1 MTAHRGTQVD
11 AVRAESLRARPP
23 IGEADRGA
31 LAVQNDRT
39 PSPDGRG
46 RDGIDAVIL
55 QGPFD
60 RAAVERDAAA
70 AGRREDRIQGG
81 DRLAEVKPAPTTEA
95 GAGDR
100 DVADQGGDRGAIQS
114 GAVGR
119 IDRTRIPDRT
129 ADAVDDDI
137 TLGAPDDDIVTTPKG
152 LDAGATRG
160 LTQDGDVSR
169 RGDLLGR
176 TVETHAAVAGGGRR
190 AGCGLDDAVDVGRA
204 LQRDAAVGRDER
216 AVDRLGI
223 VCRRIRSG
231 EDDVPAHGRRDVL
244 EQSQRGGGTIAIG
257 VDDDV
262 AGRGQRGGVEG
273 VDTVAAARNGCATV
287 AVAGK
292 KNASDRRSAAGRN
305 RTLQGKPRDAAADDT
320 HITQRRSDGADNSR
334 ARGADHSV
342 DARGADDDIAVG
354 RQRSDR
360 RRGEAVGLAAGAGG
374 PRSRRGDPADER
386 GTLDGDAT
394 VRGGDRTIEV
404 KAVERTCPGRLSGED
419 DVPREGRL
427 DEIIDD
433 DGVAGQGGVA
443 RHRDRT
449 RGTELAAGGAIDA
462 ITAATRPGDG
472 QRTEVAARAGAY
484 LTGDVHAVGTA
495 TEEGDIAVGRDDVT
509 GDAIAE
515 IGHAVTGEPDI
526 ARGQQVARP
535 RRREA
540 LAGTRGR
547 RTRHRRSD
555 AADQARA
562 LDDEITARDRH
573 RVGEIGPGRIDVG
586 IGAARMARKDD
597 VAGDGRRERRT
608 DVKAV
613 LSHIGIAGQR
623 DRPGRAD
630 RGAGG
635 HGGAARAGAGDRER
649 ADEAR
654 AADGDR
660 PEQVHTVDAF
670 AAEDNVAAGGR
681 DRPLGVDARIA
692 GRIRGDIDITA
703 GVQRSSR
710 GQ

>member
-1 MTAHRGTQVD
+1 M
-11 AVRAESLRARPP
+11 
-23 IGEADRGA
+23 
-31 LAVQNDRT
+31 
-39 PSPDGRG
+39 
-46 RDGIDAVIL
+46 
-55 QGPFD
+55 
-60 RAAVERDAAA
+60 
-70 AGRREDRIQGG
+70 
-81 DRLAEVKPAPTTEA
+81 
-95 GAGDR
+95 
-100 DVADQGGDRGAIQS
+100 
-114 GAVGR
+114 
-119 IDRTRIPDRT
+119 
-129 ADAVDDDI
+129 
-137 TLGAPDDDIVTTPKG
+137 
-152 LDAGATRG
+152 
-160 LTQDGDVSR
+160 
-169 RGDLLGR
+169 
-176 TVETHAAVAGGGRR
+176 
-190 AGCGLDDAVDVGRA
+190 
-204 LQRDAAVGRDER
+204 QRDAAVGRDER

-287 AVAGK
+287 AVTGK
-292 KNASDRRSAAGRN
+292 KNATDRRSAAGRN

-386 GTLDGDAT
+386 GALDGDT
-394 VRGGDRTIEV
+394 PVRGGDRTIEV
-404 KAVERTCPGRLSGED
+404 KAVVRARAGRMGGEH
-419 DVPREGRL
+419 DVPRDGRA

-449 RGTELAAGGAIDA
+449 RGTQLAGGGAVDA
-462 ITAATRPGDG
+462 ITAAARPGDG

-515 IGHAVTGEPDI
+515 IGDAVTGEPDI

-613 LSHIGIAGQR
+613 VSHIGIAGQR

-635 HGGAARAGAGDRER
+635 HGGAARGGAGDRER